1 MFIGFLLIIAR
12 SFEVS
17 GTGGDRAYVCPTSA
31 VRRTLA
37 LGVKFRSM
45 LKFPRLPV
53 YQALAPANMLLALRI
68 ATHNYLWALRQKIEA
83 KKILLF
89 VT

>member
-1 MFIGFLLIIAR
+1 MCRVLGAIAPM
-12 SFEVS
+12 
-17 GTGGDRAYVCPTSA
+17 YVRPALCGA
-31 VRRTLA
+31 RRA